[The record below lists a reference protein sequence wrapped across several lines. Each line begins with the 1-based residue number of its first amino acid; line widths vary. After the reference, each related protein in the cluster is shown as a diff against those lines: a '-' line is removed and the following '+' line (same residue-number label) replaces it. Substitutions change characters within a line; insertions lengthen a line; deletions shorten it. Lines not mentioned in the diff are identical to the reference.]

1 MGHGEATPCLSEPS
15 RWGQARTAA
24 ETHGRREGVPYSQH
38 FQVKGPAPPLSA
50 REGSGRPRL
59 PRPPSLPSDPPKEL
73 KVPFPSSACFF
84 DCPTVLGAETRK
96 CFEPQSRHCLLEF
109 FCRNSPKLVFYGPN
123 CVPPNPSVGTL
134 APTLPI
140 VMDLETGRLEGD

>member
-50 REGSGRPRL
+50 REGSGCQTFTK
-59 PRPPSLPSDPPKEL
+59 SNTSSSHL
-73 KVPFPSSACFF
+73 KLQVDHLDVTA
-84 DCPTVLGAETRK
+84 
-96 CFEPQSRHCLLEF
+96 
-109 FCRNSPKLVFYGPN
+109 VFIT
-123 CVPPNPSVGTL
+123 C
-134 APTLPI
+134 
-140 VMDLETGRLEGD
+140 